1 MIKKSL
7 RMRPE
12 LFLFFVLLSAVALG
26 NGLSDAVYSNYF
38 KEVYQVTAFQRGLI
52 EFPRELPGLLC
63 VLIIGMLS
71 FLGDLRASLIAQIL
85 AFAGVLMLGIFTPS
99 FGVMLI
105 FLFINSMGMHLFMPL
120 QDAIGMSLAEPD
132 QIGRRMGQYYSVRSA
147 FGFIAALIVFLGF
160 RTGLFTFNTP
170 IKWIFIVSAIFFV
183 CAVVVNTFMIRRVK
197 SQKLESYKTKL
208 VFKKEYYRFYILAI
222 LHGIQKQVTNVYSTW
237 VIVDLLM
244 KKADTVALLSI
255 VVGFASIFF
264 MNLIGKWM
272 DQFGIRRMMYVDALS
287 FIGIYAVYG
296 LTVWG
301 ITSRILP
308 GHGATVWLVYLLFV
322 LDRLSMQINM
332 VKSVYLRS
340 IAQSDDDVTSTLSMG
355 TSLDHVISILAAIA
369 GGYVWANW
377 GSQWVFFLGAL
388 FSLGNLYVA
397 YRIKKDKEEGIF
409 REPGH
414 VPTQVTL

>member
-1 MIKKSL
+1 MIKKIL
-7 RMRPE
+7 RIRPE
-12 LFLFFVLLSAVALG
+12 IFLFFLLLSAVALG

-63 VLIIGMLS
+63 ALVIGILS
-71 FLGDLRASLIAQIL
+71 FLGDLRASFIAQAL
-85 AFAGVLMLGIFTPS
+85 AFIGVLMLGVLTPP

-132 QIGRRMGQYYSVRSA
+132 QIGRRMGQYFSVRSA
-147 FGFIAALIVFLGF
+147 FGFVSALIVFFGF
-160 RTGLFTFNTP
+160 RTRLLSFNTP
-170 IKWIFIVSAIFFV
+170 IKWIFIISGFFFA
-183 CAVVVNTFMIRRVK
+183 CAVVINGLMIRSVK
-197 SQKLESYKTKL
+197 PGKSETYKTKL
-208 VFKKEYYRFYILAI
+208 VFKKQYYGFYILAI

-255 VVGFASIFF
+255 VVGFASIFL
-264 MNLIGKWM
+264 MNYIGKWM
-272 DQFGIRRMMYVDALS
+272 DRFGIRRMMYVDALS
-287 FIGIYAVYG
+287 FVGIYVIYG
-296 LTVWG
+296 LVVWG
-301 ITSRILP
+301 ITSNALP
-308 GHGATVWLVYLLFV
+308 GQGTTVWLVYLLFV

-355 TSLDHVISILAAIA
+355 TSLDHVVSILAAIA
-369 GGYVWANW
+369 GGYVWTNW
-377 GSQWVFFLGAL
+377 GSHWVFILGAV
-388 FSLGNLYVA
+388 FSLGNLYIA
-397 YRIKKDKEEGIF
+397 YRAKPDKEEDIVKKAGCVSP
-409 REPGH
+409 E
-414 VPTQVTL
+414 TAL